1 MQYVFTGIGTYKF
14 KFEVR
19 DSSSPAKTAA
29 VTKTINVT
37 TNLTN
42 TSTISGQRYTG
53 FSFRRL
59 RSRHEDNLTGNIDLY
74 RETSIFLYKSTVYHH
89 SEKRC

>member
-29 VTKTINVT
+29 VTKTVNVT

-59 RSRHEDNLTGNIDLY
+59 
-74 RETSIFLYKSTVYHH
+74 
-89 SEKRC
+89 